1 MLPFLQ
7 ASLVWSP
14 TSTPCR
20 LIEVYRHPAERL
32 GIRMEFHDRLK
43 KAMDR
48 KGLNQTQLAKLMD
61 VKAQSVQQWE
71 NGVTMPRPKRFD
83 HLAEVLGVSAQWLI
97 FGEGEAVPEDKSD
110 RTHVAGIEENA
121 ELVDMEVIEGDEPLS
136 HEEVWLPVFREV
148 EFSAGDGCPQ
158 VLENHGNQK
167 RFSLTRLN
175 RAGVKPEN
183 AALAVAKG
191 DSMTPVISDGAT
203 LGIDKGCR
211 HIIDGKVYVLD
222 HSGMLRV
229 KRLYRMPL
237 NRVRVVSD
245 NADEYPEEVYSL
257 ADPDAPKILGRV
269 FWWENFD

>member
-1 MLPFLQ
+1 MSQ
-7 ASLVWSP
+7 AQLSAATGLDQTTISNLETGKVQS
-14 TSTPCR
+14 TSKVVQIAHALR
-20 LIEVYRHPAERL
+20 INAHW
-32 GIRMEFHDRLK
+32 
-43 KAMDR
+43 
-48 KGLNQTQLAKLMD
+48 LA
-61 VKAQSVQQWE
+61 
-71 NGVTMPRPKRFD
+71 T
-83 HLAEVLGVSAQWLI
+83 
-97 FGEGEAVPEDKSD
+97 GEGEMEGSRPNHLRLAVTEGD
-110 RTHVAGIEENA
+110 A

-175 RAGVKPEN
+175 RAGVRPEN